1 MNYENEYKLWCLELG
16 LDPDETCNWEM
27 FLEEY
32 EEYFS

>member
-1 MNYENEYKLWCLELG
+1 MNEIQNEYQLWCYEMG

-32 EEYFS
+32 LN